1 MMWNLQSYPT
11 TVLHERMVTCLAGS
25 KHTLTPPVG
34 THNPQELCPC
44 ILLEWN
50 DNLLW
55 CHICDVFSNLW
66 TTCWVLNFIICF
78 VSLVK
83 RQNIIGHVV
92 CTSVLGGSHVSGWER
107 QFWPCLLADAINNSY
122 TVDHGLKTLYSGYSV
137 SLSAMLMTLLWCLF
151 ACLFGVWRHFQHRLI
166 AAVIR
171 QLPPDWKRP
180 LGRPSHTRLRAVEAD
195 LDQLN
200 IGLASAWMKAAIR
213 EDWRC
218 IVDTT
223 TLQRS
228 MV

>member
-1 MMWNLQSYPT
+1 MWNLQSYPT

-34 THNPQELCPC
+34 THNPQDLCPC

-107 QFWPCLLADAINNSY
+107 QVRVLAVSHGTQNIVLRLFRQFVCNADDIAVVFVCLFIWCLTA
-122 TVDHGLKTLYSGYSV
+122 
-137 SLSAMLMTLLWCLF
+137 LSAQAHCCGDPATTS
-151 ACLFGVWRHFQHRLI
+151 RL
-166 AAVIR
+166 
-171 QLPPDWKRP
+171 
-180 LGRPSHTRLRAVEAD
+180 EATVR
-195 LDQLN
+195 
-200 IGLASAWMKAAIR
+200 K
-213 EDWRC
+213 
-218 IVDTT
+218 T
-223 TLQRS
+223 
-228 MV
+228 